1 MTEPQPVRG
10 ADAIPLF
17 KHLAEQSSAPK
28 WNFYKY
34 VVDRQG
40 KVVGSFSSRIKPD
53 DPDFIKAVE
62 TAIAS
67 KP

>member
-1 MTEPQPVRG
+1 VLAQQ
-10 ADAIPLF
+10 ADA
-17 KHLAEQSSAPK
+17 APK

-40 KVVGSFSSRIKPD
+40 SVVASFSSLTKPD
-53 DPDFIKAVE
+53 SPELIKAVE
-62 TAIAS
+62 QAIAS